1 MRRDTL
7 GSYPYPIV
15 RIACRYCQRRGRYR
29 LDTLIE
35 QHGAA
40 MTLDSLLNHL
50 ARNCRAALDRT
61 GKLGCN
67 SAYLPDMERRAR

>member
-1 MRRDTL
+1 MDRDTL

-15 RIACRYCQRRGRYR
+15 RIACRHCQRLGRYR

-40 MTLDSLLNHL
+40 MTLEGLLKYL
-50 ARNCRAALDRT
+50 AGDCRAALDRT

-67 SAYLPDMERRAR
+67 SAYLPDVERRRR